1 MNGNIS
7 SELLKLFGIT
17 YQIIFKGYMNTY
29 CGSCNYY
36 GLFNRGALGVSK
48 MRKLVYCYNQNRN
61 LKFNPKWKPVAKN
74 KKSIVQ

>member
-1 MNGNIS
+1 MKWVRKQFYINCDDDKWIALNGNIS

-36 GLFNRGALGVSK
+36 GLFNRGALGVDEEVGI
-48 MRKLVYCYNQNRN
+48 L
-61 LKFNPKWKPVAKN
+61 L
-74 KKSIVQ
+74 